1 MEEVEHIF
9 NAMYHPDCIYIDRDG
24 NKKNREEMKKIH
36 EEKLVMGSK
45 ITPLLF
51 KLTGFDT
58 MEVKYK
64 LTNDE
69 EEKVV
74 HQHLTTD
81 ENDKIVKCKI
91 TIEAELSPDEIV
103 RRKLSNSNFP
113 KKKRQSEELSEEE
126 DDNDEQGQENKN
138 KRRRVKHGAGAPPQ
152 HKMTPAALHE

>member
-1 MEEVEHIF
+1 MEEIEHIF

-24 NKKNREEMKKIH
+24 NKKSRDEMKKNH
-36 EEKLVMGSK
+36 GKKLAMGSK
-45 ITPLLF
+45 CTPIQF

-91 TIEAELSPDEIV
+91 TIEAELSRDEIIRQKV
-103 RRKLSNSNFP
+103 SHSTDPN
-113 KKKRQSEELSEEE
+113 KKRQLEESIDKE
-126 DDNDEQGQENKN
+126 DDNDDQGQENKNN
-138 KRRRVKHGAGAPPQ
+138 KRRRVKHE
-152 HKMTPAALHE
+152 LSRLFW

>member
-1 MEEVEHIF
+1 MEEIEHIF

-24 NKKNREEMKKIH
+24 NKKNRDEMKKNH
-36 EEKLVMGSK
+36 EEKLIMGSK

-64 LTNDE
+64 LTNGE

-91 TIEAELSPDEIV
+91 TIEAELSRDEIV
-103 RRKLSNSNFP
+103 CQKLLKSEFP
-113 KKKRQSEELSEEE
+113 KRKRQSEELTEKE
-126 DDNDEQGQENKN
+126 DDNEQGQENKN
-138 KRRRVKHGAGAPPQ
+138 KRRRVNAAEPPQ
-152 HKMTPAALHE
+152 HKMTTPAALHK